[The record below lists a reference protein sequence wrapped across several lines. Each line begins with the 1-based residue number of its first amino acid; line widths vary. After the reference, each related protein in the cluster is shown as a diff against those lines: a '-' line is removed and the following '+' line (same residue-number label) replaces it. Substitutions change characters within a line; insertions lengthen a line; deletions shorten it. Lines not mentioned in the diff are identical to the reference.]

1 MKIKNFKTNLAKRIW
16 SIMNSKPLE
25 SLGHIRVH
33 CWIGKWIITIK
44 TQENSKKSSQLLSCH

>member
-1 MKIKNFKTNLAKRIW
+1 
-16 SIMNSKPLE
+16 MNSKPLE